1 MRAETV
7 NRILNTG
14 SSRERIRLYFTDI
27 AIFSVYLFSGDIDK
41 AEEEEEEPLSLLTQ
55 AQRDEIFNSITE
67 RKDIAYYKEL
77 RNYNKAFLLFK
88 PTVNNIANNFKYIKS
103 EISKYTVYTGL
114 SIAYED
120 LINEMLDNVNDDNTK
135 ATLLDI
141 ALKSLSP
148 VQAKHVKHNSRS
160 LIEFT
165 EDSIP
170 ETLYSLIQ
178 TLNNSTKDAKEFIE
192 GIKLFLNKYL
202 PLQPYKQYIKEHE
215 TKIKGYI
222 LECKAMLQLYTNIQN
237 TETILK
243 RLTVDKNPKKQY
255 KYIVNNWE
263 DIEVQVTDEDIEDIK
278 TAGL

>member
-1 MRAETV
+1 MKPETV

-14 SSRERIRLYFTDI
+14 SNRERIRLYFTDV
-27 AIFSVYLFSGDIDK
+27 AIFSVYAFSGDIDK
-41 AEEEEEEPLSLLTQ
+41 AEEEEPPSLLTQ

-103 EISKYTVYTGL
+103 EISKYTVYKGL

-120 LINEMLDNVNDDNTK
+120 LINEMLDNVEDENTK

-141 ALKSLSP
+141 ALKNLSP
-148 VQAKHVKHNSRS
+148 VKAKHFKHNSRS
-160 LIEFT
+160 LIGFT

-170 ETLYSLIQ
+170 ETLEALIQ

-222 LECKAMLQLYTNIQN
+222 LECKAMLQLYTNIEN
-237 TETILK
+237 TETKL
-243 RLTVDKNPKKQY
+243 
-255 KYIVNNWE
+255 
-263 DIEVQVTDEDIEDIK
+263 
-278 TAGL
+278 G

>member
-7 NRILNTG
+7 NKILNTG
-14 SSRERIRLYFTDI
+14 SSRDRIKLYFTDI
-27 AIFSVYLFSGDIDK
+27 AIFSVYAFSGDIDK
-41 AEEEEEEPLSLLTQ
+41 TEEEPPSLLTQ
-55 AQRDEIFNSITE
+55 AQRDEIFNSITDP
-67 RKDIAYYKEL
+67 RDVKYYREL

-103 EISKYTVYTGL
+103 EISKYTVYKGL

-120 LINEMLDNVNDDNTK
+120 LINEMLDSVKDENTK

-141 ALKSLSP
+141 ALKNLSP
-148 VQAKHVKHNSRS
+148 VKAKHFKQNSRS
-160 LIEFT
+160 LIGFT

-215 TKIKGYI
+215 TKIKSYI
-222 LECKAMLQLYTNIQN
+222 LECKAMLQLYTNIEN

-243 RLTVDKNPKKQY
+243 RLKGDKNSKKEY
-255 KYIVNNWE
+255 KYIINNWE
-263 DIEVQVTDEDIEDIK
+263 DIEIEVTNEDIEDIK